1 MRTLVLLLSLLMASP
16 ALPALAD
23 EKPSYSEQAD
33 RIYEEC
39 VKNTYG
45 NSEKYLTPTEL
56 TGILDKYYKKLDKL
70 LNETWKE
77 TRRFLKNADP
87 ALFEQLLADQ
97 RAWLKFTENFSTA
110 VYGGFGG
117 GGSMYRTMGMDAQ
130 IEFWVQRIKYLE
142 TVLRYVA
149 EVHGAP
155 AK

>member
-1 MRTLVLLLSLLMASP
+1 MRSIPLLLALLLAAP

-23 EKPSYSEQAD
+23 APSYAEQAE
-33 RIYEEC
+33 RILNDGFKQAYE
-39 VKNTYG
+39 G
-45 NSEKYLTPTEL
+45 DKYLTPVEL
-56 TGILDKYYKKLDKL
+56 AQTLDKSFQKLDKL

-97 RAWLKFTENFSTA
+97 RAWLKFAENFSTA

-142 TVLRYVA
+142 TVLRYVS

-155 AK
+155 EK